1 MALIVKAKIVIK
13 LCITSQSMFPHHQAI
28 REESV
33 SYLFPQIIAG
43 EISQDSKTSNA
54 L

>member
-13 LCITSQSMFPHHQAI
+13 LCIMSQSMSPHHQAT
-28 REESV
+28 REEPV
-33 SYLFPQIIAG
+33 SYLFPQTIAD